1 MLNGI
6 FNHAF
11 LLSRHL
17 NHACLG
23 GGAHKSCLMYRIAGS
38 FRGRKLSQIDEKY
51 DFYRENFCGLLTCAV
66 PKDAT
71 PPNFAEKTFANSHKS
86 FSLKSFPLYGISL
99 VQSVTSS
106 LPLTLV
112 TRMHTCTRSES
123 HAVPSPHHLSWLAL
137 DAYKA
142 LFRNEEVRY
151 ILVAVFPVLF
161 SLVACSTEL
170 QAASY
175 M

>member
-23 GGAHKSCLMYRIAGS
+23 GPQIMSHVPYRLAGN
-38 FRGRKLSQIDEKY
+38 FRGRKLSQIGEKY

-71 PPNFAEKTFANSHKS
+71 PPNFTEETFANSHKS
-86 FSLKSFPLYGISL
+86 FSLKSFPLYDISL

-106 LPLTLV
+106 LPSTLV
-112 TRMHTCTRSES
+112 TCMHTCTRSES

-151 ILVAVFPVLF
+151 ILVAVFPVL
-161 SLVACSTEL
+161 LPAVLNCKL
-170 QAASY
+170 
-175 M
+175 